1 MLKINDIYVN
11 YGQSEALRGISLEVQ
26 QGEMVAILGANGAG
40 KTTTINAVSGM
51 VSVHKGNI
59 EYMGQDITKMKVYDR
74 VKAGIV
80 QVPEGRKLFPFMSVE
95 DNLIVGSYLPEA
107 RKKRKESL
115 ERCYELFPKLA
126 ERKSQLANSL
136 SGGEQQMCA
145 IARGL
150 MSSPKLI
157 IFDEPSLGLAPIIV
171 QEIFHTIVSLKET
184 GATILLI
191 EQNVQRCLEIADYG
205 YVMENG
211 QITLEGNGQE
221 LLANEH
227 LKKAY
232 LGICIGSI
240 IPVDYFAG
248 RV

>member
-11 YGQSEALRGISLEVQ
+11 YGQSEALRGISLEVN

-40 KTTTINAVSGM
+40 KTTTINAISGM
-51 VSVHKGNI
+51 VPVHKGSV

-107 RKKRKESL
+107 RKKRKENL
-115 ERCYELFPKLA
+115 ELCYDLFPKLA

-150 MSSPKLI
+150 MQCPKILML
-157 IFDEPSLGLAPIIV
+157 DEPSLGLAPIV
-171 QEIFHTIVSLKET
+171 VEAIFKSLVGLKEA
-184 GATILLI
+184 GMTILLV
-191 EQNVQRCLEIADYG
+191 EQNVMASLEVVDRA
-205 YVMENG
+205 YVIEIGHNFTSG
-211 QITLEGNGQE
+211 TSAE
-221 LLANEH
+221 LLADE
-227 LKKAY
+227 KVREAY
-232 LGICIGSI
+232 LGI
-240 IPVDYFAG
+240 
-248 RV
+248 